1 MARAEL
7 YGSLTIEALE
17 CKPYFQ
23 REGSKRHFWNFL
35 LTVRVVP
42 LTEAALSVWIRRK
55 QNKLLAVIRSVTGWF
70 WIPSV
75 PDVNLDSDGHE

>member
-7 YGSLTIEALE
+7 YGSLAIEALE
-17 CKPYFQ
+17 CKLYFQ
-23 REGSKRHFWNFL
+23 RKGSKRHFWNFL

-55 QNKLLAVIRSVTGWF
+55 QIACSNS
-70 WIPSV
+70 
-75 PDVNLDSDGHE
+75 